1 MIELL
6 ILVTLLD
13 EKCTIYKIRQNL
25 EKKYGLFLNISF
37 GSIHPAI
44 KKLES
49 KKLVSAKKSI
59 SQGGQRSSVYSITVS
74 GKVYFAE
81 LMLDEL
87 PENPYLANQL
97 INIKLMSINYLE
109 NEQQNIVKNSIINYL
124 ELKKISSKNLISNHQ
139 GIFDSIQTSFI
150 KYNISKQN
158 DFIEWIKTN
167 I

>member
-6 ILVTLLD
+6 ILVTLID
-13 EKCTIYKIRQNL
+13 EKSTIYRIRQNL
-25 EKKYGLFLNISF
+25 EKKYGIFLNISF

-59 SQGGQRSSVYSITVS
+59 SQGGQRSSVYSITS
-74 GKVYFAE
+74 TGKAYFTE

-87 PENPYLANQL
+87 PENPLLAGQL
-97 INIKLMSINYLE
+97 INIKLMSINYLKD
-109 NEQQNIVKNSIINYL
+109 EQKNIVKNSIINYL
-124 ELKKISSKNLISNHQ
+124 ELRKISSKNLISGQDKN
-139 GIFDSIQTSFI
+139 FDDLQIKFI
-150 KYNISKQN
+150 NYNIGNQS
-158 DFIEWIKTN
+158 DFINWIKSN